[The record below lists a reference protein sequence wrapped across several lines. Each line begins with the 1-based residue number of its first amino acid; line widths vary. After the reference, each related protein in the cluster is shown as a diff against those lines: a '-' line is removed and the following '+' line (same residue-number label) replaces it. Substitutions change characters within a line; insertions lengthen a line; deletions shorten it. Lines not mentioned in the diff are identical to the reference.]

1 MNLKDTFVTQI
12 HPLPTPDQSAL
23 SNDSSQSQVLIEDI
37 ADKLAALG
45 DSRHAYDLIEMLVD
59 PVVPDGVYVPQPDG
73 KQLGALLRIVNGHFY
88 TWLSSAEAMLERASQ
103 PATAE

>member
-1 MNLKDTFVTQI
+1 MQI
-12 HPLPTPDQSAL
+12 HPLPIADPSTNS
-23 SNDSSQSQVLIEDI
+23 SDSSRLKALIEDI

-59 PVVPDGVYVPQPDG
+59 PVVPDGVYVPQPEG

-88 TWLSSAEAMLERASQ
+88 TWLSSAEATLERASLA
-103 PATAE
+103 PAE